1 MRKGGKKFD
10 GTEVL
15 GENHRRLQG
24 LKNESKKHKK
34 IENTYQNKKK
44 IYIYIIIIAAVTKP
58 LPKYN

>member
-24 LKNESKKHKK
+24 LKNESNKHKK
-34 IENTYQNKKK
+34 IENTYQNKKN
-44 IYIYIIIIAAVTKP
+44 IHIHNNNNRNY
-58 LPKYN
+58 